1 MKSSNQKGALR
12 LCAVTL
18 GLLAVGSVAH
28 AGIGGTDLL
37 RAAVPQGTGATDLD
51 VLGLVQTVDAASG
64 ALVVSGQTVHVSSK
78 TKLGQSSLPGKGSLV
93 AVYGAL
99 NADGTITATQITSL
113 GNSYV
118 PGATTLYVRG
128 VVKSVN
134 ASLGR
139 AQVGSLSIDY
149 TASLYSSAA
158 ASIKA
163 GTVAEFAGVQTS
175 STLFA
180 SKAAGIG
187 GTDLV
192 MAGIG
197 GTDLATAGIGGTD
210 LAVAKAAGIGG
221 TDLAK
226 AGIGGTDL
234 VAAGIGGTDRAKVA
248 GIGGTDLATAGIGGT
263 DLVAAGIGGTDR
275 VVAKAAGIGGTD

>member
-99 NADGTITATQITSL
+99 NADGTIAATQITSL

-134 ASLGR
+134 AALGR

-192 MAGIG
+192 AAGIGGTDLAMAGIG
-197 GTDLATAGIGGTD
+197 GTDL
-210 LAVAKAAGIGG
+210 VAAGIGG

-234 VAAGIGGTDRAKVA
+234 VAAGIGGTDLVKAGIGGTDLVAA
-248 GIGGTDLATAGIGGT
+248 GIGGTDLAVK
-263 DLVAAGIGGTDR
+263 VAAGIGGTDR